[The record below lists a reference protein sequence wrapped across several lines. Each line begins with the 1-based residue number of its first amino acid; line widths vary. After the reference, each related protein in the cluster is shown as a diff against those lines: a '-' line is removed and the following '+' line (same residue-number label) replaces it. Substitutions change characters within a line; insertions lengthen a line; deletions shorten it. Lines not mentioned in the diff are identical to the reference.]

1 MKRNI
6 LKLFSL
12 LVLSMIS
19 LQVLS
24 AQDDRLKTLKVYNW
38 ADYIDE
44 SLLSEFESWY
54 QAETGESVKVIYETF
69 DVNENMLTKIEMGH
83 EDYDVVCPSEY
94 IIERMLRNKLLL
106 PIQREFGSTPDY
118 ISLVS
123 PFAAEKFEQMGDG
136 KIRVSDYAVGYMWGT
151 TGFLYNTEL
160 VDRSDVE
167 TWGALLNPKFRQRI
181 LMKEAYRDVYSAIIC
196 YANYSEIL
204 AGNITRDELV
214 GEVNDDRIRQVEK
227 VLIQAKPN
235 FFGWEVDFGKE
246 MMTQQKAWLN
256 LTWSGDATWAIEEAA
271 EVGVNLD
278 YVVPQEGS
286 NVWFDGWVI
295 PKFARNIKAAS
306 YFINFMCMPE
316 NAIRNMEEIGYVSV
330 VASPEVMESV
340 SDTTIHE
347 TYDISYFFGEG
358 VGADSLH
365 VNPVLYPDRSV
376 ISRCA
381 LMHDCADKTEAMLSM
396 WSRIKG
402 DNLDSKMIF
411 LILVV
416 LCGLLVA
423 FVYKKIGK
431 KKKKTRKRMR
441 R

>member
-12 LVLSMIS
+12 LVLSLIS

-123 PFAAEKFEQMGDG
+123 PFATEKFEQMGDG

-160 VDRSDVE
+160 PDCIGHRHFHVRQ
-167 TWGALLNPKFRQRI
+167 LL
-181 LMKEAYRDVYSAIIC
+181 
-196 YANYSEIL
+196 
-204 AGNITRDELV
+204 
-214 GEVNDDRIRQVEK
+214 
-227 VLIQAKPN
+227 
-235 FFGWEVDFGKE
+235 
-246 MMTQQKAWLN
+246 
-256 LTWSGDATWAIEEAA
+256 
-271 EVGVNLD
+271 
-278 YVVPQEGS
+278 
-286 NVWFDGWVI
+286 
-295 PKFARNIKAAS
+295 
-306 YFINFMCMPE
+306 
-316 NAIRNMEEIGYVSV
+316 
-330 VASPEVMESV
+330 
-340 SDTTIHE
+340 
-347 TYDISYFFGEG
+347 
-358 VGADSLH
+358 
-365 VNPVLYPDRSV
+365 
-376 ISRCA
+376 
-381 LMHDCADKTEAMLSM
+381 
-396 WSRIKG
+396 
-402 DNLDSKMIF
+402 
-411 LILVV
+411 
-416 LCGLLVA
+416 
-423 FVYKKIGK
+423 
-431 KKKKTRKRMR
+431 
-441 R
+441 